1 MMHRLL
7 AAAVLLAAAIMPAAA
22 QTASTAP
29 TTTAPGMIGP
39 ATAVAGAPAT
49 AVHPAPLVTPQPIEI
64 NAGIGRLVLLP
75 RAAATVL
82 AANPS
87 IARAQPASPTSLFLI
102 GVAPGKTTV
111 MATAEDGALIAAYNV
126 TVLPGSVPA
135 APGMAALSAA
145 GTAASSTPAVDV
157 AAVQRAILEAL
168 PRAAQLHVTKV
179 GQGLRISGIMATP
192 AEAAEAVAIVRAFG
206 GSAAL
211 IDDLTV
217 LSSIQ
222 VNVRVR
228 VAEISRQITRELG
241 FNWQALG
248 TIGKFALGL
257 RTGAAAGQVINAL
270 APLGGVPA
278 PDSFG
283 AVYKSGGADING
295 IIDALA
301 TDQLISILAE
311 PNLTA
316 QSGETASFL
325 AGGEFPIP
333 VAGGPT
339 GQITVAFKQFGISL
353 SFVPTVLSTTQINL
367 RVGTEVSQLSNQGAV
382 SLPIQGG
389 SISIPALTVRRAQT
403 TVELGSGQSFAIAG
417 LLQHTS
423 TQSTQMLPGLGEVP
437 VLGALFKSDQFQ
449 RGESEL
455 VIIVTP
461 YLVRPASS
469 PDALASPTDQF
480 EPATSLDRILYNRQ
494 LARGVK
500 SPIRVPL
507 DAGFILH

>member
-1 MMHRLL
+1 MIHRLVGIATL
-7 AAAVLLAAAIMPAAA
+7 FAAAIMTAAA
-22 QTASTAP
+22 QTS
-29 TTTAPGMIGP
+29 TTAPAGP
-39 ATAVAGAPAT
+39 SATAAP
-49 AVHPAPLVTPQPIEI
+49 VPAPTVTPQPIEI

-82 AANPS
+82 AANPAV
-87 IARAQPASPTSLFLI
+87 ARATPASPTSLFLV

-111 MATAEDGALIAAYNV
+111 MATAETGALIAEYNV
-126 TVLPGSVPA
+126 TVRPGSVPA
-135 APGMAALSAA
+135 AAGMAPSESPMPPVNA
-145 GTAASSTPAVDV
+145 
-157 AAVQRAILEAL
+157 AAVQRAIIEAL
-168 PRAAQLHVTKV
+168 PRATQVGVSKI
-179 GQGLRISGIMATP
+179 GQGLRISGVVATP
-192 AEAAEAVAIVRAFG
+192 AEAAEAVAIAHAFSG
-206 GSAAL
+206 NVSA
-211 IDDLTV
+211 IDDLVV

-228 VAEISRQITRELG
+228 VAEMSRQITRELG
-241 FNWQALG
+241 FSWQALG
-248 TIGKFALGL
+248 NVGKFALGL

-270 APLGGVPA
+270 APIGGAPA
-278 PDSFG
+278 PDSLG
-283 AVYKSGGADING
+283 ASYKSGGADING

-301 TDQLISILAE
+301 TDQAISILAE

-333 VAGGPT
+333 VAGGPL
-339 GQITVAFKQFGISL
+339 GQITVDFKQFGVSL

-382 SLPIQGG
+382 NLPIQGG
-389 SISIPALTVRRAQT
+389 SISVPALTVRRAKT

-423 TQSTQMLPGLGEVP
+423 TQSTQMLPGLGQIP
-437 VLGALFKSDQFQ
+437 VLGALFKSNQFQ

-461 YLVRPASS
+461 YLVRSASS
-469 PDALASPTDQF
+469 PAALASPTDQF
-480 EPATSLDRILYNRQ
+480 EPATDIDRILFNRQ

-507 DAGFILH
+507 DAGFLLH